1 MARPVTLTEVIALV
15 RKSGLLDDGVV
26 KAFVAKIR
34 QQGFRGMTP
43 DGFLARMVEET
54 LLTSFQAKQLSE
66 GRWRGLVLGNYHL
79 KTRIGRGGMGQVFL
93 GEHRKLRR
101 PVAIKVLNTN
111 LADDPLA
118 KARLV
123 REASAT
129 AALDHPHIVKVFD
142 IDAEHMPPYLV
153 MEYVDGLSLQA
164 VVALTGT
171 LRIEA
176 MALCG
181 RQIASGLAHAAA
193 AGLVHRDIKPAN
205 LLLDRLGVVKIL
217 DLGIVLLREDVSH
230 LTVDLDGQPSIL
242 GTVDYLAPEQAVDSH
257 NVDGRA
263 DIYALGGTL
272 YFLLAGQPPFE
283 EVSTSLRLLRKQSA
297 DPKPIHQLRPDVPED
312 LSAVIAKMLARNPAD
327 RYQTA
332 QEAADALAP
341 WATPIAGFPEDLFGQ
356 IVGADWSEEVRTK
369 VKPNNPGQLQVN
381 GSSVHAMLP
390 PNLVPTDPG
399 IELSPVSETRLIM
412 TLSDRSLPTEV
423 GPPFH
428 KIVEKRAQ
436 TALVNR
442 RRQYQIVA
450 VVCSVVLILSFVL
463 AWALGAFARPVGT
476 TSARMGDD
484 VLLRTK

>member
-1 MARPVTLTEVIALV
+1 MPRPVTLTEAIALV
-15 RKSGLLDDGVV
+15 RKSGLLDDGAV
-26 KAFVAKIR
+26 KAFVAMIR
-34 QQGFRGMTP
+34 RQGFRGMTP
-43 DGFLARMVEET
+43 DGFLARMAEET
-54 LLTSFQAKQLSE
+54 LLTPFQAKQLSE

-79 KTRIGRGGMGQVFL
+79 KARIGRGGMGQVFL

-217 DLGIVLLREDVSH
+217 DLGIVLLREDASH

-257 NVDGRA
+257 SVDGRA

-283 EVSTSLRLLRKQSA
+283 DVGASMRLLRKQSA
-297 DPKPIHQLRPDVPED
+297 DPKPIHRLRPDVPED

-332 QEAADALAP
+332 REVADALAP

-356 IVGADWSEEVRTK
+356 LAGSDWSDESRTK
-369 VKPNNPGQLQVN
+369 VKPSGPGQLQVN

-390 PNLVPTDPG
+390 ASLVPTDPG
-399 IELSPVSETRLIM
+399 IELSPVNETRLIM
-412 TLSDRSLPTEV
+412 TLPDRSLPTEV
-423 GPPFH
+423 GHPHP
-428 KIVEKRAQ
+428 KIVRKRPPS
-436 TALVNR
+436 VPVSR
-442 RRQYQIVA
+442 RRQYRIAA
-450 VVCSVVLILSFVL
+450 VVCSILLILGFLL
-463 AWALGAFARPVGT
+463 AWVLGAFARPVGT
-476 TSARMGDD
+476 ATSKADRAQ
-484 VLLRTK
+484 VSFPE